1 MNEVQRQYECPER
14 GRSIRQFFRS
24 PIQLVSSY
32 ICIVGLEKVLVIPLR
47 RDKVMGPMLET
58 IVVSKVMGPM
68 PETIVVSKVMGPMPE
83 TIVVSKVMGPM
94 PETIVVGSLICI
106 G

>member
-32 ICIVGLEKVLVIPLR
+32 IYIVGLDKVLIIPLR
-47 RDKVMGPMLET
+47 RDKVMDPMPETIVESKVMGPMLET
-58 IVVSKVMGPM
+58 IVV
-68 PETIVVSKVMGPMPE
+68 
-83 TIVVSKVMGPM
+83 
-94 PETIVVGSLICI
+94 GSLICM
-106 G
+106 GDDF